1 MRGNQKTFFN
11 MEIFYDSFKIW
22 VTIDGE
28 DYIWVQP
35 ENGEGWWDGDS
46 PGKDPEEFFQKVD
59 QIWKILFGS

>member
-1 MRGNQKTFFN
+1 

-59 QIWKILFGS
+59 EIWKILFGS

>member
-1 MRGNQKTFFN
+1 

-28 DYIWVQP
+28 DHIWVQP